1 MLPYIAVRNDGYIDG
16 QEFRKVRSPQGRGR
30 LSKLS
35 AAKAKA
41 LTKPGMYGDG
51 RGLYLRIAAG
61 GSKSWILRA
70 SIDGRRRD
78 IGLGG
83 FRTVSLARARQHA
96 DAHRMA
102 IAEGRDPLAEKRRAS
117 MPTFAEAAVTVH
129 GAKLAGWRSG
139 KHTAQW
145 LATLERYAF
154 PRLGHMTLD
163 RIERR
168 DVLGVL
174 TPIWSAK
181 PETARRVRQRIG
193 SVLKWG
199 QAHGYVMHNAAGDA
213 IDGALPPMPRTTAHL
228 RALHYT
234 EVSGALDA
242 IYATQAS
249 IASRLCFHFL
259 ILTAARSGEAR
270 NATWQEIDAG
280 RRLWTIPAA
289 RMKMNATHRV
299 PLSGDAMQVLEQARR
314 LDDGSGLL
322 FPSPIRMGRPL
333 ADMTLSKLLRTG
345 GIAARTTV
353 HGFRS
358 AFRDWCAETAQPREL
373 AEAALAHARRPV
385 EGAYF
390 RSDLLESRRTL
401 MEQWAGFV
409 SGGRRN
415 RNEVGLNDG

>member
-1 MLPYIAVRNDGYIDG
+1 
-16 QEFRKVRSPQGRGR
+16 
-30 LSKLS
+30 
-35 AAKAKA
+35 
-41 LTKPGMYGDG
+41 MYGDG
-51 RGLYLRIAAG
+51 RGLYLRIAPG

-83 FRTVSLARARQHA
+83 FPTVSLAGARQHA
-96 DAHRMA
+96 DAHRSA

-129 GAKLAGWRSG
+129 EANLGRWRSG

-154 PRLGHMTLD
+154 PRLGHMKLD

-174 TPIWSAK
+174 TPIWSSK
-181 PETARRVRQRIG
+181 PETARRVRQRIRA
-193 SVLKWG
+193 VLKWA
-199 QAHGYVMHNAAGDA
+199 QAHGYVMHNAAGEA
-213 IDGALPPMPRTTAHL
+213 IDGGLPPMPRTKAHL
-228 RALHYT
+228 RALPYA

-249 IASRLCFHFL
+249 IAARLCFHFL
-259 ILTAARSGEAR
+259 VLTAARSGEVR
-270 NATWQEIDAG
+270 HATWQEIDAG
-280 RRLWTIPAA
+280 RRLWTIPAG
-289 RMKMNATHRV
+289 RMKTKATHRV
-299 PLSGDAMQVLEQARR
+299 PLSGEALQVLEQARR
-314 LDDGSGLL
+314 LDDKSGLL
-322 FPSPIRMGRPL
+322 FPSPIRTGRPL
-333 ADMTLSKLLRTG
+333 ADMTLSKLLRTS
-345 GIAARTTV
+345 GIAAMTTV

-358 AFRDWCAETAQPREL
+358 AFRDWCADTAQPREL
-373 AEAALAHARRPV
+373 AEAALAHSVGGV

-390 RSDLLESRRTL
+390 RSDLLERRRTL